1 MEGTPVSEIS
11 EEAYSWLSMANKSDT
26 ELTMVALVNEGQEE
40 GIYSYKKLSPLE
52 DAQTTFESYKSSY
65 EYWTDEIDKAES
77 QSEINDDSQKRYEVM
92 DECLNYI
99 WNLIKN
105 DTDENAYQKI
115 LEEQRTWIA
124 DKEAKAKAASDEYG
138 DGSAGTAAYYDKS
151 AELTMTRCEE
161 LVEYLK

>member
-52 DAQTTFESYKSSY
+52 DA
-65 EYWTDEIDKAES
+65 
-77 QSEINDDSQKRYEVM
+77 QKRYEVM

-161 LVEYLK
+161 LIEYLK